1 MLMANLFSDEDLEV
15 LVDNGHSQQNT
26 SARPIQYWYCLTFLR
41 QMINFNVQ
49 CS

>member
-26 SARPIQYWYCLTFLR
+26 SARPVQY
-41 QMINFNVQ
+41 
-49 CS
+49 